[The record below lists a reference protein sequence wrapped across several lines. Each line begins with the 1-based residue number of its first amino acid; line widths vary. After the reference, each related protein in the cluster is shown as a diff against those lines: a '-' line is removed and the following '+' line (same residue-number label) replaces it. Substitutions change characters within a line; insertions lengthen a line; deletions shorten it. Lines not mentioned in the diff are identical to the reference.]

1 MKYLSRRMEERTDEG
16 IAVVGRSYLKFIVMN
31 FSKTQK
37 EKEHMYDLGHTV
49 LR

>member
-1 MKYLSRRMEERTDEG
+1 MDEG
-16 IAVVGRSYLKFIVMN
+16 IAVVVRSYLKFAVTN
-31 FSKTQK
+31 FSKIQK